1 MIQLILVSTSR
12 LFMRSR
18 FGALLAVFMMLVPS
32 AALGQ
37 VRISGKVVDALD
49 QFPLPSATIQVQGT
63 TRGTS
68 TNVGGQ
74 FELTISD
81 VPVTLEIRFIGYQTQ
96 ILEML
101 EIPSKALRFE
111 LKRASLTLEEVVVTG
126 ENPAYNIMRQALAAK
141 KRTRQHLKS
150 TYADTYTRFMLYA
163 ENQLVQMNES
173 VRSTWWSQTG
183 GTREILR
190 AERFS
195 PAKSGVF
202 KFASPHAVINFQD
215 DDIEIMGTRYAGPL
229 HPNALEMYVFT
240 LGEIREMDGKR
251 VYDIY
256 FTPQSA
262 TLPSFS
268 GHVAILDSVFAV
280 LEVNARPFPATN
292 ILPPVQLHDI
302 YLEQQFVSIGDSL
315 WLPINLRVQGTVEF
329 GRTGVG
335 YPTARYEQ
343 ISGQSLHVVNPPV
356 PDSLAVPGAQ
366 HIRHPLA
373 NRSDELFARN
383 PSFIPL
389 TPKETE
395 VLYNLDSRMTIARAF
410 RPEGLLAQYAAF
422 PVTEQAEE
430 DEEDARPA
438 SRFDLGKRIAG
449 GDWFWFN
456 RVDGWHPGLSY
467 GSSKKGELMWRTS
480 VGYSTQRKR
489 ISHREQLNVPWS
501 IGPLKG
507 FAGMEFLDA
516 TSVIARTEEL
526 GRFIPGFATYLGY
539 NDLYD
544 YYNRRAFSANVDFT
558 PSSVPILVSFRGHSE
573 VHGSLE
579 KLSNHE
585 GWLFYNKQRDNPSIH
600 PGDLRSVEIMGRIGE
615 EGENALELFWERS
628 PGQFFDSDW
637 DFTRLEARGTLK
649 FTTFYRRRAR
659 PNWFRITAL
668 GGFSHGGLP
677 IQRQFTLSGSAGPF
691 SEFTGFRTLKSSR
704 FIADRL
710 AGIFWAHDFTT
721 ALFEQLGLW
730 GLAEKG
736 MGVYVF
742 GGHAFS
748 SHVKEI
754 GEFGGR
760 YHEAGLGISYPFG
773 MPFRLEVATGSDR
786 EFSFRIGRVLK

>member
-1 MIQLILVSTSR
+1 
-12 LFMRSR
+12 MRFN
-18 FGALLAVFMMLVPS
+18 FGAFWAVVLLMFPLS
-32 AALGQ
+32 ATGQ

-74 FELTISD
+74 FELTVGE
-81 VPVTLEIRFIGYQTQ
+81 VPATLEIRFIGYQTQ
-96 ILEML
+96 IVEVPT
-101 EIPSKALRFE
+101 IPVRPLNIE
-111 LKRASLTLEEVVVTG
+111 LKRASISLEELVVTG
-126 ENPAYNIMRQALAAK
+126 ENPAYNIMRRVLEAK
-141 KRTRQHLKS
+141 KQTRQHLKS

-173 VRSTWWSQTG
+173 VRSTWWSQSG

-202 KFASPHAVINFQD
+202 KFASPHPVINFQD
-215 DDIEIMGTRYAGPL
+215 DDIEIMGTQYAGPL

-240 LGEIREMDGKR
+240 LGEIRELDEKR

-262 TLPSFS
+262 TLPAFS
-268 GHVAILDSVFAV
+268 GHVAVLDSVYAV
-280 LEVNARPFPATN
+280 LEVNARPFPSTN
-292 ILPPVQLHDI
+292 ILPPVQLHDL
-302 YLEQQFVSIGDSL
+302 YLEQQFVAMGDSL

-335 YPTARYEQ
+335 YPTARYDQ

-366 HIRHPLA
+366 LIRHPLA
-373 NRSDELFARN
+373 NQSDELFSRN

-410 RPEGLLAQYAAF
+410 RPGGLLAQYAAF
-422 PVTEQAEE
+422 PVTEQTEEEAEE
-430 DEEDARPA
+430 SSST
-438 SRFDLGKRIAG
+438 SRFDLSKRIAG

-467 GSSKKGELMWRTS
+467 GSSKKDLLMWRTS

-501 IGPLKG
+501 LGPFKG
-507 FAGMEFLDA
+507 YAGMEFLDA
-516 TSVIARTEEL
+516 TWVIARPEEL
-526 GRFIPGFATYLGY
+526 GRFVPGFATYLGY

-544 YYNRRAFSANVDFT
+544 YYNRRAFSANVDLT
-558 PSSVPILVSFRGHSE
+558 PSQVPVLVSFRGHSE
-573 VHGSLE
+573 VHESLE
-579 KLSNHE
+579 KLSDHK
-585 GWLFYNKQRDNPSIH
+585 GWLFYNKQRENPSIH
-600 PGDLRSVEIMGRIGE
+600 PGDLRSVEIMGRFGE
-615 EGENALELFWERS
+615 EGSNALELSWERS
-628 PGQFFDSDW
+628 PSKLFASDW

-668 GGFSHGGLP
+668 GGFSHGDLP

-710 AGIFWAHDFTT
+710 AGVFWAHDFTT
-721 ALFEQLGLW
+721 ALFEQMGLW

-736 MGVYVF
+736 MGLYVF

-748 SHVKEI
+748 SRVREI

-773 MPFRLEVATGSDR
+773 MPFRIEVATGSDK
-786 EFSFRIGRVLK
+786 EFSFRLGRVLK